1 MIPFQK
7 YKNMLHFLTEIFQ
20 KALIQP
26 LTNGL
31 ILFYKVLGQNM
42 GIAIIVFSLVLI
54 FLLRPLTKPY
64 MQSMKRIKEME
75 PQLAKLRK
83 KFGTDKL
90 KMSQAQAELYK
101 QNKINPTAGCLPY
114 ILQFIVII
122 ALFNVFTTA
131 LAKNGDVTAKLNEK
145 LYAPLQFSQGQ
156 TINTKFLYMDVNQ
169 PDKLNKLIPG
179 LPDIIPGIFVILAA
193 VAQFLSVKITAP
205 YISKEEKIARKTKS
219 KTDDMQVAMQ
229 SSMTYMLPLMTL
241 WFGLQFQAGLALYW
255 LVFSVVNM
263 FQQASMS
270 GWGSLTPAVNL
281 IKSKLRRD

>member
-1 MIPFQK
+1 MG
-7 YKNMLHFLTEIFQ
+7 NIFTI
-20 KALIQP
+20 ALVQP

-31 ILFYKVLGQNM
+31 ILFYKILGGNL
-42 GIAIIVFSLVLI
+42 GVAILVFSLVLI

-83 KFGTDKL
+83 KFGTDKV

-114 ILQFIVII
+114 ILQFAVLI

-131 LAKNGDVTAKLNEK
+131 LATTGDVTANLNK
-145 LYAPLQFSQGQ
+145 RLYAPLQFSQGQ
-156 TINTKFLYMDVNQ
+156 TLNTKFLYLDISK
-169 PDKLNKLIPG
+169 PDTFKVPGIPFALPG
-179 LPDIIPGIFVILAA
+179 LFLVLAT

-205 YISKEEKIARKTKS
+205 YLSKEEKIAKKTKS
-219 KTDDMQVAMQ
+219 QADDMQVAMQ
-229 SSMTYMLPLMTL
+229 SSMTYTLPLMTL
-241 WFGLQFQAGLALYW
+241 IFGLKFPSGLALYW
-255 LVFSVVNM
+255 LVFSIVNV

-281 IKSKLRRD
+281 IKSKFKKD